1 MTRPEIKKWAK
12 EKIKGKTWNILAVCI
27 IANLVTSITA
37 STSSEENI
45 EVLLTGLVV
54 SFAAGILALFM
65 DVGLIRWMTNFIND
79 KETKI
84 EILFTKFKDW
94 KQVITVF
101 FHQLAMI
108 ILYTF
113 LFIIPG
119 IIKAF
124 SYSLVSYILA
134 EDSKLSSKEVLDLS
148 AKMMKGHKMNLF
160 IFNLSFIG
168 WHFLA
173 IFTLGILELWIIPYQ
188 TTATTKYLLSIKEEY
203 EKKTK
208 INSNKEVEVI

>member
-54 SFAAGILALFM
+54 SFAAAILALFM

-84 EILFTKFKDW
+84 EILFTKFEDW

-108 ILYTF
+108 MLYTF

-208 INSNKEVEVI
+208 TNSNKEVEVI

>member
-1 MTRPEIKKWAK
+1 MTRSEIKKWAK

-54 SFAAGILALFM
+54 SLAAAILALFM

-84 EILFTKFKDW
+84 EILFTKFEDW

-108 ILYTF
+108 TLYTF

-208 INSNKEVEVI
+208 TNSNKEVEVI